1 MGDWVFLQWV
11 GTRLSGFF
19 RVRCATLELHGGRVC
34 LIGMDLKN
42 FTQDELAHWLTA
54 RGHKS
59 FRAQQILKWVYQYRL
74 TDARQMRN
82 IPLALREELAQ
93 HFSVAR
99 LDCSKQTSAADGTE
113 KYLFTLADGLRIES
127 VFIPSERRRTLCISS
142 QAGCAMGCQF
152 CATAQVR
159 PVRNLAAGEMVSQI
173 WEVQDR
179 RRQHEAVTNVVFMG
193 MGEPLANYDQLVKA
207 VTILTSAWG
216 YNLPPRRVT
225 VSTVGLV
232 PQMRRLLNDTTVN
245 LTISLS
251 ATTDAVRNRLM
262 PTNRRYP
269 LALLFEAC
277 RSLPRAPRNRL
288 TFAYTLLNGVNDAE
302 ADAKRLVLLLH
313 GIRAKVNL
321 IPFNPFPGT
330 LFSPSPRNRLVR
342 FRQILLDRGIHASIR
357 ESRGQDVQAAC
368 GQLAAPL
375 ERAA

>member
-1 MGDWVFLQWV
+1 M
-11 GTRLSGFF
+11 
-19 RVRCATLELHGGRVC
+19 RVC
-34 LIGMDLKN
+34 LSGMDLKN

-59 FRAQQILKWVYQYRL
+59 FRAQQILKWVYQHRL
-74 TDARQMRN
+74 TDVRQMSN
-82 IPLALREELAQ
+82 VSLALREELAQ
-93 HFSVAR
+93 HFTLAR

-113 KYLFTLADGLRIES
+113 KYLFTLADGRRIES
-127 VFIPSERRRTLCISS
+127 VFIPSENRRTLCISS
-142 QAGCAMGCQF
+142 QAGCGMGCQF
-152 CATAQVR
+152 CATAQIR
-159 PVRNLAAGEMVSQI
+159 PVRNLTAGEMVSQI
-173 WEVQDR
+173 WEVQYR
-179 RRQHEAVTNVVFMG
+179 RPPHEAVTNVVFMG
-193 MGEPLANYDQLVKA
+193 MGEPLANYDHVVKA

-216 YNLPPRRVT
+216 LNFPPRRVT

-232 PQMRRLLNDTTVN
+232 PQMQRLLSDTKAN
-245 LTISLS
+245 LTISLT
-251 ATTDAVRNRLM
+251 ATTDAVRDRLM
-262 PTNRRYP
+262 PINRRYP
-269 LALLFEAC
+269 LATLLGAC

-330 LFSPSPRNRLVR
+330 PFSSSPRNRLVR

-375 ERAA
+375 EHAA